1 MPAKKLR
8 GLLLPLLL
16 LALPAQP
23 ATKVPNLT
31 PTRDLALGRFVAAG
45 GGTVVVSPAGV
56 RTSSGGVLLLSG
68 GTVASAAFSLT
79 ESGTGESLK
88 WTTINLPASA
98 TLSSGGASMTLTNFT
113 SNPSGSFTGS
123 ALTELTVGATL
134 NVGPNQPA
142 GNYTGSYPISVNY
155 E

>member
-1 MPAKKLR
+1 
-8 GLLLPLLL
+8 
-16 LALPAQP
+16 
-23 ATKVPNLT
+23 
-31 PTRDLALGRFVAAG
+31 
-45 GGTVVVSPAGV
+45 
-56 RTSSGGVLLLSG
+56 
-68 GTVASAAFSLT
+68 
-79 ESGTGESLK
+79 
-88 WTTINLPASA
+88 
-98 TLSSGGASMTLTNFT
+98 MTLTNFT